1 LGRARVIQTPPL
13 TISPRHHT
21 HVRSEYLYSYES
33 GIQETR
39 RERRRGWLKERGDEK
54 REKAGV
60 VKRER
65 RREERDGGMRGEIGR
80 GVRRGE
86 EEGFRERERERERE
100 MGDTGERREKMH
112 RGESK

>member
-1 LGRARVIQTPPL
+1 
-13 TISPRHHT
+13 
-21 HVRSEYLYSYES
+21 VRRRGAKRE
-33 GIQETR
+33 ETR

-60 VKRER
+60 VKLER

-86 EEGFRERERERERE
+86 EEGFRERERDRERERE
-100 MGDTGERREKMH
+100 RKCIEENRNNEETRQEC
-112 RGESK
+112 